1 MKKIIVVTLFILLT
15 IGVSS
20 FGVHKF
26 YVSLYQVDF
35 APEKK
40 MLQITSRIFIDD
52 LNNAI
57 EKKFNKK
64 IQLGTENETDS
75 DLVLFKKYFNEKF
88 TIKVNGQLK
97 TVQFLS
103 KELEGDVL
111 ICYFKIKDIHKIKSL
126 EIYNAVIIEGNS
138 EQQNIMHFS
147 ILGVK
152 NTLLFTESS
161 QKGVIKK

>member
-1 MKKIIVVTLFILLT
+1 MIIGL
-15 IGVSS
+15 SS
-20 FGVHKF
+20 FSIHKF
-26 YVSLYQVDF
+26 YVSLYQVDY
-35 APEKK
+35 AREKK

-57 EKKFNKK
+57 DKKYGKK
-64 IQLGTENETDS
+64 IQLGSENETDA
-75 DLVLFKKYFNEKF
+75 DLLLFKKYFSEKF

-97 TVQFLS
+97 PVQFLS
-103 KELEGDVL
+103 KEMEGDVL
-111 ICYFKIKDIHKIKSL
+111 ICYFKIKDIYKIESL
-126 EIYNAVIIEGNS
+126 EIYNAVITEGNS

-161 QKGVIKK
+161 PKGVIKK

>member
-1 MKKIIVVTLFILLT
+1 MKKAILLLFFT
-15 IGVSS
+15 LMIIGLSS

-26 YVSLYQVDF
+26 YVSLYQVDY

-57 EKKFNKK
+57 AKKFSQKMH
-64 IQLGTENETDS
+64 LGSTDETEADI
-75 DLVLFKKYFNEKF
+75 VLLKKYFNEKF

-97 TVQFLS
+97 TMQFLS
-103 KELEGDVL
+103 KEMEGDVL
-111 ICYFKIKDIHKIKSL
+111 ICYFKIKDIYKIESL
-126 EIYNAVIIEGNS
+126 EIYNAVITEGNS

-161 QKGVIKK
+161 QKGIIKK

>member
-1 MKKIIVVTLFILLT
+1 MKKFLLVTFLGLLT

-20 FGVHKF
+20 FSIHKF
-26 YVSLYQVDF
+26 YVSLYQVDY
-35 APEKK
+35 AREKK

-52 LNNAI
+52 LNEAI
-57 EKKFNKK
+57 DKKYGKK
-64 IQLGTENETDS
+64 IQLGSENETDA
-75 DLVLFKKYFNEKF
+75 DLLLFKKYFSEKF

-97 TVQFLS
+97 PVQFLS
-103 KELEGDVL
+103 KEMEGDVL
-111 ICYFKIKDIHKIKSL
+111 ICYFKIKDIYKIESL
-126 EIYNAVIIEGNS
+126 EIYNAVITEGNS

-161 QKGVIKK
+161 PKGVIKK

>member
-1 MKKIIVVTLFILLT
+1 MKKFLLVTFFGLLT

-20 FGVHKF
+20 FSIHKF

-57 EKKFNKK
+57 EKKYSKK
-64 IQLGTENETDS
+64 IHLGSENETNT
-75 DLVLFKKYFNEKF
+75 DLLLFKKYFNEKF
-88 TIKVNGQLK
+88 TIKVNGQVK
-97 TVQFLS
+97 DVQFLS
-103 KELEGDVL
+103 KEMEGDVL
-111 ICYFKIKDIHKIKSL
+111 ICYFRITEIRKIESL
-126 EIYNAVIIEGNS
+126 EIFNAVITDGNS

-161 QKGVIKK
+161 PKGVIKK